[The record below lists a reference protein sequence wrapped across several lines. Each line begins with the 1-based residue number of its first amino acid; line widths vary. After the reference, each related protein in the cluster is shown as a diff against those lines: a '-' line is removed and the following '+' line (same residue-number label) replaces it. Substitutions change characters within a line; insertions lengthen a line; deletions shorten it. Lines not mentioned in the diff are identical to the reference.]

1 MPRNGE
7 RIPKSE
13 STRLKLLGCAVAEIL
28 DNGPDRVGFTAIAKR
43 AGLSTG
49 ALYARYENAD
59 ELLIDVWLHECLP
72 TVRQFLSDAID
83 ASIGDNRNASQQ
95 ALSRSINDIPPSL
108 AVAVSLMVVSH
119 RNETLAEVIVPSFR
133 RLMSELEERMP
144 HAAMLVSQYFGQLI
158 LIRGTGMNNL
168 DWSRVVRVLSD
179 ISAETFEPK
188 IPSDLP
194 DFGQGPFNFDL
205 DDIDASLFEAVEAVI
220 ASVGVDKA
228 TISRIARK
236 AGINPA
242 SIYMRYEDKEVMLE
256 RAVQVVYLNSTLRN
270 ADMLGRLAQNYQSNS
285 AASALMRAS
294 AADSN
299 RQQRLLRL
307 EVLHSAAHHEYLLRC
322 MRTLYEGAIARD
334 VIVQERRSPTA
345 LDAQRPYTL
354 FIRANF
360 FGVALMRELGYL
372 SPDDPYMQPYL
383 DRLTARMTK
392 SAEKLAALTKSELL
406 Q

>member
-1 MPRNGE
+1 
-7 RIPKSE
+7 
-13 STRLKLLGCAVAEIL
+13 
-28 DNGPDRVGFTAIAKR
+28 
-43 AGLSTG
+43 
-49 ALYARYENAD
+49 
-59 ELLIDVWLHECLP
+59 
-72 TVRQFLSDAID
+72 
-83 ASIGDNRNASQQ
+83 
-95 ALSRSINDIPPSL
+95 
-108 AVAVSLMVVSH
+108 MVISH
-119 RNETLAEVIVPSFR
+119 RNETVAEVVVPSFR
-133 RLMSELEERMP
+133 RLVSELEERMA

-179 ISAETFEPK
+179 ISAETFEQK
-188 IPSDLP
+188 ISSDLP
-194 DFGQGPFNFDL
+194 EFGEGPFTFDL

-228 TISRIARK
+228 TISRIARR

-256 RAVQVVYLNSTLRN
+256 RAIQVVYLNSTLRN

-285 AASALMRAS
+285 AAAALMRAS

-307 EVLHSAAHHEYLLRC
+307 EVLHAAAHHEYL
-322 MRTLYEGAIARD
+322 MRSMRALYEGAIARD
-334 VIVQERRSPTA
+334 VNVQDRKSPMA

-372 SPDDPYMQPYL
+372 SPEDPYMHPYL

-392 SAEKLAALTKSELL
+392 NAQKLAALTKSELL

>member
-7 RIPKSE
+7 TIPKRE

-28 DNGPDRVGFTAIAKR
+28 DHGPDRVGFTAIAKR

-72 TVRQFLSDAID
+72 TLRHFLIDAID
-83 ASIGDNRNASQQ
+83 ASIGDDRNASQQ

-108 AVAVSLMVVSH
+108 AVAVSLMVISH
-119 RNETLAEVIVPSFR
+119 RNETVAEVVVPSFR
-133 RLMSELEERMP
+133 RMLSELEERMA
-144 HAAMLVSQYFGQLI
+144 HAAMLISQYLGQLI
-158 LIRGTGMNNL
+158 LIRGTRMNNL

-179 ISAETFEPK
+179 ISAETFEPM
-188 IPSDLP
+188 IPCEVHEFAD
-194 DFGQGPFNFDL
+194 GPFNFDL

-228 TISRIARK
+228 TISRIARR

-242 SIYMRYEDKEVMLE
+242 SIYMRYEDKAVMLE
-256 RAVQVVYLNSTLRN
+256 RAIQVLYMNSTLRN
-270 ADMLGRLAQNYQSNS
+270 AELLGRVAETHHTDS
-285 AASALMRAS
+285 AAAALVRAS

-307 EVLHSAAHHEYLLRC
+307 EVTHAAAHHEYLGRV
-322 MRTLYEGAIARD
+322 MRSFYEGVVARD
-334 VIVQERRSPTA
+334 VSVQDLKSPKA
-345 LDAQRPYTL
+345 LDTQRPYTL

-372 SPDDPYMQPYL
+372 SPEDPYMHPYL

-392 SAEKLAALTKSELL
+392 NAQKLSALTKSELL

>member
-7 RIPKSE
+7 TIPKSE

-28 DNGPDRVGFTAIAKR
+28 GNGPDRVGFTAIAKR

-59 ELLIDVWLHECLP
+59 ELFIDVWLHECLP
-72 TVRQFLSDAID
+72 TLRHFLNDAID
-83 ASIGDNRNASQQ
+83 ASIGDERNASQQ

-108 AVAVSLMVVSH
+108 AVALSLMVVSH

-133 RLMSELEERMP
+133 RLMTELEERMP

-179 ISAETFEPK
+179 ISAETFEQK
-188 IPSDLP
+188 ISSDLP
-194 DFGQGPFNFDL
+194 EFGEGPFTFDL

-228 TISRIARK
+228 TISRIARR

-256 RAVQVVYLNSTLRN
+256 RAIQVVYLNSTLRN

-285 AASALMRAS
+285 AAAALLRAS

-307 EVLHSAAHHEYLLRC
+307 EVLHAAAHHEYLMHSMC
-322 MRTLYEGAIARD
+322 ALYEGAIARD
-334 VIVQERRSPTA
+334 VIVQDRKSPTA

-372 SPDDPYMQPYL
+372 SPEDPYMHPYL

-392 SAEKLAALTKSELL
+392 NAQKLAALTKSELL

>member
-1 MPRNGE
+1 MPRNGD

-13 STRLKLLGCAVAEIL
+13 STRLKLLNCAVAEIL

-72 TVRQFLSDAID
+72 TLREFLNDAID
-83 ASIGDNRNASQQ
+83 ASIGVDRNASQ
-95 ALSRSINDIPPSL
+95 LSLTRSINNISPSL

-119 RNETLAEVIVPSFR
+119 RNETLAEVVAPSFQR
-133 RLMSELEERMP
+133 VMSELEDRMP
-144 HAAMLVSQYFGQLI
+144 HAAMLVSQYFGQLV

-179 ISAETFEPK
+179 ISAETFEPMV
-188 IPSDLP
+188 PSEVQE
-194 DFGQGPFNFDL
+194 FAEGPFNFDL
-205 DDIDASLFEAVEAVI
+205 DDIDASLFEAVQAVI

-228 TISRIARK
+228 TISRIARR
-236 AGINPA
+236 AAINPA

-256 RAVQVVYLNSTLRN
+256 RAIQVVYMNSTLRN
-270 ADMLGRLAQNYQSNS
+270 ADMLARLAESYQTDS
-285 AASALMRAS
+285 AAAALMRAS

-299 RQQRLLRL
+299 RQIRLLRL
-307 EVLHSAAHHEYLLRC
+307 EVTHAAAHHEYLGRV
-322 MRTLYEGAIARD
+322 MRSFYDGVVARD
-334 VIVQERRSPTA
+334 VNVQNLKSPKA

-360 FGVALMRELGYL
+360 FGVALMREFGYL
-372 SPDDPYMQPYL
+372 SPEDPYMHPYL

-392 SAEKLAALTKSELL
+392 SAQKLAALTKSELL

>member
-13 STRLKLLGCAVAEIL
+13 STRLKLLNCAVAEIL

-72 TVRQFLSDAID
+72 TLREFLNDAID
-83 ASIGDNRNASQQ
+83 ASIGVDRNASQ
-95 ALSRSINDIPPSL
+95 LSLTRSINNISPSL

-119 RNETLAEVIVPSFR
+119 RNETLAEVVAPSFQR
-133 RLMSELEERMP
+133 VMSELEDRMP
-144 HAAMLVSQYFGQLI
+144 HAAMLVSQYFGQLV

-179 ISAETFEPK
+179 ISAETFEPMV
-188 IPSDLP
+188 PSEVQE
-194 DFGQGPFNFDL
+194 FAEGPFNFDL
-205 DDIDASLFEAVEAVI
+205 DDIDASLFEAVQAVI

-228 TISRIARK
+228 TISRIARR

-256 RAVQVVYLNSTLRN
+256 RAIQVVYMNSTLRN
-270 ADMLGRLAQNYQSNS
+270 ADMLARLAESYQTDS
-285 AASALMRAS
+285 AAAALMRAS

-299 RQQRLLRL
+299 RQIRLLRL
-307 EVLHSAAHHEYLLRC
+307 EVTHAAAHHEYLGRV
-322 MRTLYEGAIARD
+322 MRSFYDGAVARD
-334 VIVQERRSPTA
+334 VNVQNLKSPKA

-360 FGVALMRELGYL
+360 FGVALMREFGYL
-372 SPDDPYMQPYL
+372 SPEDPYMHPYL

-392 SAEKLAALTKSELL
+392 SAQKLAALTKSELL

>member
-13 STRLKLLGCAVAEIL
+13 STRLKLLNCAVAEIL

-72 TVRQFLSDAID
+72 TLRGFLNDAID
-83 ASIGDNRNASQQ
+83 ASIGTDRNASQLS
-95 ALSRSINDIPPSL
+95 LSRSINDIPPSL
-108 AVAVSLMVVSH
+108 AVAVSIMVVSH
-119 RNETLAEVIVPSFR
+119 RNETVAEVVAPSFQR
-133 RLMSELEERMP
+133 VMSELQEGMP

-179 ISAETFEPK
+179 ISAETFEPM
-188 IPSDLP
+188 IPCEVHEFAD
-194 DFGQGPFNFDL
+194 GPFNFDL
-205 DDIDASLFEAVEAVI
+205 DDIDANLFEAVEAVI
-220 ASVGVDKA
+220 ASVGVDRA
-228 TISRIARK
+228 TISRIARR

-256 RAVQVVYLNSTLRN
+256 RAIQVVYMNSTLRN
-270 ADMLGRLAQNYQSNS
+270 ADLLARLAETYQTES
-285 AASALMRAS
+285 AAAALVRAN

-299 RQQRLLRL
+299 RLKRLLRL
-307 EVLHSAAHHEYLLRC
+307 EVTHAAAHHEYLGRV
-322 MRTLYEGAIARD
+322 MRSFYDGVVARD
-334 VIVQERRSPTA
+334 VNVQNLKSKNA
-345 LDAQRPYTL
+345 LDSQRPYTL
-354 FIRANF
+354 FARAHF
-360 FGVALMRELGYL
+360 FGIALLREFGYV
-372 SPDDPYMQPYL
+372 SSEDPYMQPYL

-392 SAEKLAALTKSELL
+392 SAQKLAALTKSELL